1 MKKHLFL
8 LIAAIAAVALAA
20 CSDDN
25 KQESQEPKEPRAE
38 IQLTQEQRTL
48 AENGN
53 EFAINAFKAINS
65 TEDNVLVAP
74 YSLQQTLGML
84 ANGAKGE
91 TLDEIIGALH
101 TGAATVGDL
110 NDFYK
115 TVSTGLVGADKRV
128 SLTLA
133 NAAWIAKGYTP
144 CSDFAS
150 ALKNSYNAEA
160 TSIDFSSP
168 NALTTINNWASN
180 ATNGKISKAFDCL
193 SPNTV
198 FCLTN
203 AMMFDGKWAK
213 QFSAKATKKETF
225 TNWQGGPETCLMMH
239 QHNNVGISEA
249 DDADMLELDYGNGSF
264 VMDVILPKDGRK
276 INDFVANLSLQRIN
290 DLIGG
295 LHGTADVSVGLP
307 RFEAKYEYDMIDRL
321 KRLGIKKIFGGG
333 DLSGIANA
341 SGLAVTQYLQRL
353 WVKVDEEGTKV
364 ASVTASSGEI
374 TANFGR
380 VFKVNSPFVYL
391 ICERST
397 GVILAIGKVQ
407 TMAGMQ

>member
-1 MKKHLFL
+1 MKVYKIFV
-8 LIAAIAAVALAA
+8 AAALAMVALTG
-20 CSDDN
+20 CNDDKE
-25 KQESQEPKEPRAE
+25 KQEQQEPRAE
-38 IQLTQEQRTL
+38 IQLTQEQRVL

-53 EFAINAFKAINS
+53 EFAVDAFKAINN

-101 TGAATVGDL
+101 TGAATVGGL

-115 TVSTGLVGADKRV
+115 TVSAGLVGADKKV

-150 ALKNSYNAEA
+150 ALKDSYNAET
-160 TSIDFSSP
+160 TSTDFSSRD
-168 NALTTINNWASN
+168 ALATINKWASS
-180 ATNGKISKAFDCL
+180 ATNGKIGKAFDYL
-193 SPNTV
+193 SPTTM

-203 AMMFDGKWAK
+203 AMVFEGKWTR
-213 QFSAKATKKETF
+213 QFNAKATKKETF
-225 TNWQGGPETCLMMH
+225 TNWQGGPDTCLMMH
-239 QHNNVGISEA
+239 QHNDVGISNA
-249 DDADMLELDYGNGSF
+249 DDADMLELNYGNGSF
-264 VMDVILPKDGRK
+264 VMDVIVPKDGRK
-276 INDFVANLSLQRIN
+276 INEYVTGLSLQRIN
-290 DLIGG
+290 DLISN
-295 LHGTADVSVGLP
+295 LHGSAEVSVGLP
-307 RFEAKYEYDMIDRL
+307 RFEAKYEYNLIDKL
-321 KRLGIKKIFGGG
+321 KSLGIKKIFGGG

-374 TANFGR
+374 TAVMGG
-380 VFKVNSPFVYL
+380 VFIVDSPFVYL
-391 ICERST
+391 IRERST